1 MTTKMQT
8 RSTTNQNTEFMSLE
22 ITNEEY
28 KFMEKRL
35 NEILEWTRKRKPLKD
50 KKEKRE
56 RDRLI
61 KKMCLE
67 RRVFDRIVD
76 DTIESLNKNDL
87 SVNIDFD
94 DASKHWMNNKVK
106 TGEGMY
112 KYV

>member
-1 MTTKMQT
+1 MHNT
-8 RSTTNQNTEFMSLE
+8 RSTTNQNTEFMSLD
-22 ITNEEY
+22 ITDQEY

-35 NEILEWTRKRKPLKD
+35 NEILEWTRKRKPVG

-56 RDRLI
+56 RERLI

-67 RRVFDRIVD
+67 RRLFDRIVD
-76 DTIESLNKNDL
+76 DTLESLNKNDL

-94 DASKHWMNNKVK
+94 DASKHWMSNKVQ